1 MRAISLI
8 LLLSLFSSGCYQFLP
23 VEEGVM
29 PDPGQEVRVH
39 LSPAMAFEVASTPI
53 PGVET
58 VEGEVY
64 ESEAQSLAVW
74 TSLLHSRFFSFRANG
89 AVLYIPH
96 DHISRLE
103 TRRLVPAQTVLA
115 IGTVAAAIVTIFTI
129 ADAVSGG
136 GSFTGGGEGGAEGSI
151 FPSFLGTVSLR
162 TR

>member
-1 MRAISLI
+1 MRTIWLI
-8 LLLSLFSSGCYQFLP
+8 LLSLSSSGCYQFFA

-29 PDPGQEVRVH
+29 PDPGKEVRVH
-39 LSPAMAFEVASTPI
+39 LSPTRAFEVGGTPI
-53 PGVET
+53 PGIEM

-74 TSLLHSRFFSFRANG
+74 TSMLHSRFFRFRGNG
-89 AVLYIPH
+89 AVLYISR

-103 TRRLVPAQTVLA
+103 TRRLVLAKTVLA

-136 GSFTGGGEGGAEGSI
+136 SSFLGGQEGGADGSI
-151 FPSFLGTVSLR
+151 FPSFPGTVRVR

>member
-1 MRAISLI
+1 MRTIWLI
-8 LLLSLFSSGCYQFLP
+8 LMSLSSSGCYQFFP

-39 LSPAMAFEVASTPI
+39 LSPARAFEVGSTPI
-53 PGVET
+53 PGIET

-64 ESEAQSLAVW
+64 EHEAQSLAVW
-74 TSLLHSRFFSFRANG
+74 TSMLHSQFGFSFRANG
-89 AVLYIPH
+89 AVLYIPR
-96 DHISRLE
+96 DHISGLDA
-103 TRRLVPAQTVLA
+103 RRLVPAKTVLA

-136 GSFTGGGEGGAEGSI
+136 GSFLGGQEGGADGSI
-151 FPSFLGTVSLR
+151 VSSFPGTVRVR